1 MRSNSSS
8 AGPVTSFAVDL
19 LFLELELRN
28 INWLDLMSAC
38 RMRPRGGARSSLAGT
53 LRAADGVRPG
63 PAGYIRRLVIPGR
76 LRGRVWN
83 PWTRFSPKLMQACVH
98 GFRARRR
105 AAPRKTRCFDI
116 FLPAS
121 GSVRRR
127 GARPGNFLPCD
138 WVLEHKLALAATVT
152 ILPG

>member
-98 GFRARRR
+98 GFRARRG
-105 AAPRKTRCFDI
+105 AAPRNDRNFDI
-116 FLPAS
+116 SCLAS
-121 GSVRRR
+121 R
-127 GARPGNFLPCD
+127 AIRPGAARQEFSTPCS
-138 WVLEHKLALAATVT
+138 AS
-152 ILPG
+152 